1 MKQIITTT
9 NKSLLPNWVRLPGLV
24 LVLLGLAILTMRYG
38 FNYKPGFL
46 DLKVYALYSFYIET
60 KTFTVISNQMI
71 EEFGGLFLLLGL
83 FLLALS
89 REKSE
94 VAFLDVLR
102 IRAFVL
108 SSWINLIFLYISVLF
123 FYGFGF
129 VGALTLFPVIWL
141 VAYLLVFRYLVF
153 KSNIVEK
160 EPIG

>member
-1 MKQIITTT
+1 M
-9 NKSLLPNWVRLPGLV
+9 
-24 LVLLGLAILTMRYG
+24 LTMRYG

-71 EEFGGLFLLLGL
+71 EEFGGLLLLSGL

-89 REKSE
+89 REKFE
-94 VAFLDVLR
+94 EAFLDGIR

-108 SSWINLIFLYISVLF
+108 SSWINLIFLFISVLF

-129 VGALTLFPVIWL
+129 VGALTLFPVSWL
-141 VAYLLVFRYLVF
+141 LSYFIVFRILLF
-153 KSNIVEK
+153 RSKQD
-160 EPIG
+160 